1 MTSALVNGRS
11 DTLTF
16 LRAWISAP
24 LRVASAIPSS
34 ESLAEIITRD
44 ITPESGP
51 VLELGP
57 GTGVFTR
64 ALIRRGIHE
73 RNLTLV
79 ELGPEFADLLARRH
93 PEATLLRIDARELGT
108 TPVRLHGAAVSGLPL
123 LSMSRDK
130 VIDIVQGAFRCLEPG
145 APFFQFTYG
154 PRSPVPRA
162 ILRQLG
168 MSAIPVGFTLRNF
181 PPATVYKI
189 IRNETANPSEA
200 APTTKGII

>member
-1 MTSALVNGRS
+1 MASDAVKWRS
-11 DTLTF
+11 DALTF

-24 LRVASAIPSS
+24 LRVASAVPSS
-34 ESLAEIITRD
+34 QSLAEIVTQGIG
-44 ITPESGP
+44 PESGA

-64 ALIRRGIHE
+64 ALIGRGVDE

-79 ELGPEFADLLARRH
+79 ELGSEFADLLAHRH
-93 PEATLLRIDARELGT
+93 PDATLLRMDARDLGAA
-108 TPVRLHGAAVSGLPL
+108 PLRLHGAAVSGLPL

-130 VIDIVQGAFRCLEPG
+130 VIDILRGAFRCLKEG

-154 PRSPVPRA
+154 PRSPVPRD
-162 ILRQLG
+162 ILSQLD
-168 MSAIPVGFTLRNF
+168 MSAVPVGFTLRNF

-189 IRNETANPSEA
+189 VRHEA
-200 APTTKGII
+200 A

>member
-11 DTLTF
+11 DTLIF
-16 LRAWISAP
+16 LRQWISAP

-44 ITPESGP
+44 IT
-51 VLELGP
+51 
-57 GTGVFTR
+57 R

-73 RNLTLV
+73 RNVTLV

-93 PEATLLRIDARELGT
+93 PKATLLRSDAGELGT
-108 TPVRLHGAAVSGLPL
+108 APVRLHGAAVSGLPL

-130 VIDIVQGAFRCLEPG
+130 VIDILQGAFRCLEPD
-145 APFFQFTYG
+145 APFIEFTYG

-189 IRNETANPSEA
+189 IRNETAKPSEA